1 MVDILMAFAI
11 AMLLNMF
18 KLVGVRFYKLLV
30 FVCCITVIIASLFT
44 ELESIG
50 DMNLIVWICFVI
62 IFDIIIDFFIKYIKK
77 YS

>member
-1 MVDILMAFAI
+1 MAFTI

-44 ELESIG
+44 ELNFVG
-50 DMNLIVWICFVI
+50 DMDLAVWICFII
-62 IFDIIIDFFIKYIKK
+62 IFNIIIDFIIKYIRKC
-77 YS
+77 S

>member
-18 KLVGVRFYKLLV
+18 KLIGIWFYRMIIL
-30 FVCCITVIIASLFT
+30 VCCITVVIASLFT